1 MEQKQSNNSCFNF
14 REVIWIILLILS
26 VSYIGYKSFEKPTTT
41 TFNEKEYEHKIDSLN
56 LIISKNNRMNDSLE
70 IDNQK
75 RLSKINDLNNQLT
88 LLNKKAKYYEELY
101 REKVD
106 SLNRMSDNDVT
117 KLFTDIFK

>member
-1 MEQKQSNNSCFNF
+1 MEKKQSNTNCFNF

-26 VSYIGYKSFEKPTTT
+26 ISYIGYKSFEKPTTT
-41 TFNEKEYEHKIDSLN
+41 FNEKEYERKIDSLN
-56 LIISKNNRMNDSLE
+56 LIITKNNRMNDSLE
-70 IDNQK
+70 LDNQK

-106 SLNRMSDNDVT
+106 SLNHMSDNDVT

>member
-26 VSYIGYKSFEKPTTT
+26 VSYIGYKSFEKPTTN
-41 TFNEKEYEHKIDSLN
+41 FNEKEYERKIDSLN
-56 LIISKNNRMNDSLE
+56 LIITKNNKMNDSLE
-70 IDNQK
+70 LDNQK
-75 RLSKINDLNNQLT
+75 RLSKINDLNNQLI

-106 SLNRMSDNDVT
+106 SLNHMSDNDVT

>member
-26 VSYIGYKSFEKPTTT
+26 VSYIGYKSFEKPTTN
-41 TFNEKEYEHKIDSLN
+41 FNEKEYERKIDSLN
-56 LIISKNNRMNDSLE
+56 LIITKNNKMNDSLE
-70 IDNQK
+70 LDNQK

-106 SLNRMSDNDVT
+106 SLNHMSDNDVT